1 MPNGDRD
8 DVADRLSRRFDNDEE
23 ADEASGEEEQAA
35 NAQQPP
41 HEGNASNA
49 GNEENEK
56 SKMNAEA
63 EVSSGNAMHVRNVK
77 SEWTSKSFYLPEF
90 LKDDLKTTY
99 KETDLEFEMERGEEL
114 PKTRHYYPLVVAL
127 GIERIARMEPQ
138 EIKER
143 IEGLEERGEPE

>member
-23 ADEASGEEEQAA
+23 ANEASGEEEQAS
-35 NAQQPP
+35 NAQQSP
-41 HEGNASNA
+41 HEENASDA
-49 GNEENEK
+49 GGEVNEVN
-56 SKMNAEA
+56 SEA
-63 EVSSGNAMHVRNVK
+63 EVGAGNAMHVGNVK
-77 SEWTSKSFYLPEF
+77 SEWASKSFYLPEF

-143 IEGLEERGEPE
+143 IEDLEERGEPE